1 MQDDWALC
9 VGIGAYTTVAGLD
22 SLPGSLNDAQ
32 AIYEWIVDP
41 LGGAVERERAKL
53 LISPLG
59 VQAQDNQPPTPIA
72 YEIDLFLRN
81 IFGDAEDLRLAGQ
94 PRFRRLWLYFSG
106 HGIGFPDDEDAGI
119 LTADANPR
127 RRNYSNIAGKA
138 WAEIFRVSKAFEEV
152 VLFMDCCRHETTR
165 TSRGGPQGL
174 RSYVADPK
182 GKMVAAFA
190 AAPSRSAFEV
200 NMPNGTPRGKFT
212 IELEDL
218 LKNPPSTPMS
228 AREFMDQLERRA
240 PFIDPFPPRGIR
252 DDFELLPPSDRPV
265 EHEDA
270 SLLIAH
276 GESTEEL
283 ARELAAAMRTPSRAA
298 DVMWA
303 PNVITD
309 TPSSFTNVKEL
320 VVTRDM
326 DSLEIENLIKK
337 VNPDRTVIYT
347 IENPQLTHL
356 NGVEHIFRDDDSTQA
371 IQEKVTQLQAALSES
386 SGKLAVSAMEVL
398 AKIRIWNSDGRTVA
412 TGFGQ
417 IDEFDVPPG
426 KYLLRAS
433 IGPHYDEKEVGV
445 RPGQSL
451 LAKLT
456 VISSGLPSPDTLVEW
471 RSVNPTDVT
480 NRSVYEIN
488 IDDTT
493 LFLSAPEMA
502 GWKLEA
508 FLPDPQHA
516 RNILLRLVPDT
527 HSAGAPHPADHL
539 RESLRLALAERT
551 WDASGIT
558 PEMVSSDPICSL
570 LAATLRLKCGQS
582 YEEFL
587 PAVSGLLGEED
598 PDVMLLRGA
607 SKLAIPPLVHFLWH
621 YRNHRN
627 ELDVSEDS
635 LADGE
640 RVVRCQ
646 FQAQPW
652 FAWTAESK
660 ELRNGWLFDAANVLW
675 PGWSVE
681 PAPDFALSS
690 ISDAQ
695 ASLGAPAA
703 SIKRA
708 AYKSPPVD
716 RLTQHE
722 KIAFIGNCND
732 QLPAAIALAFVERN
746 KKKWESLDVW
756 FQEDDALIQVDSD
769 GRSPEELLAVRDLA
783 QSRILELLKVVA
795 EKWSIKRYQKLMVE
809 YPTDEGTIPV
819 WCFASMWDWK
829 KKGGLVHASPYKAGQ
844 NVRTTDFQN
853 LVWVDEE
860 PPALYKATWDTYKD
874 LLAVE
879 VLASS
884 D

>member
-9 VGIGAYTTVAGLD
+9 VGIGAYTSVAGLE

-32 AIYEWIVDP
+32 AIYDWIVDP

-53 LISPLG
+53 LISPSS
-59 VQAQDNQPPTPIA
+59 VQAQDDPPPTPIA

-81 IFGDAEDLRLAGQ
+81 VFGDAEDLRLAGQ

-119 LTADANPR
+119 LTADANPN

-174 RSYVADPK
+174 RSYVADPG
-182 GKMVAAFA
+182 GKMVAALA
-190 AAPSRSAFEV
+190 APPSRSAYEV
-200 NMPNGTPRGKFT
+200 NTPNGTPRGKFT
-212 IELEDL
+212 IELENL
-218 LKNPPSTPMS
+218 LKNPPRTPMS

-240 PFIDPFPPRGIR
+240 PFIDPFPPRGMR
-252 DDFELLPPSDRPV
+252 NDFELLPSRDRSV
-265 EHEDA
+265 GHEDA

-298 DVMWA
+298 NIMWA
-303 PNVITD
+303 PDVIAD
-309 TPSSFTNVKEL
+309 TPDSFANVKEL
-320 VVTRDM
+320 IVTRDM
-326 DSLEIENLIKK
+326 DTFEIEELIAK
-337 VNPDRTVIYT
+337 VNPDQTVIYSR
-347 IENPQLTHL
+347 EKPQFAHL
-356 NGVEHIFRDDDSTQA
+356 KGVKHIFRDEDSSHA
-371 IQEKVTQLQAALSES
+371 IQEKAAQLQAALSDS
-386 SGKLAVSAMEVL
+386 SGKLTVSAKEVL

-412 TGFGQ
+412 EGFGQ

-426 KYLLRAS
+426 QYMVRAS
-433 IGPHYDEKEVGV
+433 IGPRYVEKEVEV
-445 RPGQSL
+445 KPEQSVSTEL
-451 LAKLT
+451 IVL
-456 VISSGLPSPDTLVEW
+456 SFGLPSPDTLVEW
-471 RSVNPTDVT
+471 QSVNPTDVR
-480 NRSVYEIN
+480 NCSVYEIN

-493 LFLSAPEMA
+493 LFLSAPDMD

-527 HSAGAPHPADHL
+527 HPSGTPHPADYL
-539 RESLRLALAERT
+539 RESLRLALADRS

-570 LAATLRLKCGQS
+570 LAAALRLKCGQS
-582 YEEFL
+582 YEEFM
-587 PAVSGLLGEED
+587 PSVSGFLGEEN

-607 SKLAIPPLVHFLWH
+607 SKLAVPPLVDFLWH
-621 YRNHRN
+621 YRNSRK
-627 ELDVSEDS
+627 ELDVAKDS

-646 FQAQPW
+646 YQAQPW
-652 FAWTAESK
+652 FAWTAESI
-660 ELRNGWLFDAANVLW
+660 ELKKGWLVDAANVLW

-681 PAPDFALSS
+681 PMPDFALSS

-695 ASLGAPAA
+695 SSLGAPAA
-703 SIKRA
+703 SIRRA

-722 KIAFIGNCND
+722 EIAFVGNCND
-732 QLPAAIALAFVERN
+732 QLPAALAVAFVERN
-746 KKKWESLDVW
+746 KKKWKSLDVW

-769 GRSPEELLAVRDLA
+769 GRTPKELLAARDLA
-783 QSRILELLKVVA
+783 QGRILELLKVVA
-795 EKWSIKRYQKLMVE
+795 EKWSMNRYQKLMVD
-809 YPTDEGTIPV
+809 YPLKEGTVPV
-819 WCFASMWDWK
+819 WCFASLWDWR
-829 KKGGLVHASPYKAGQ
+829 KKGGFVHVSRHKPGQ
-844 NVRTTDFQN
+844 NVRTEDFHD
-853 LVWVDEE
+853 LPWADVE
-860 PPALYKATWDTYKD
+860 PPMLYKATWDSYSN
-874 LLAVE
+874 LQPVE